1 MCWQSI
7 LRRREI
13 MGRTIPS
20 FRLACVAEE
29 LRWRKFRSSLSRD
42 DRKKFDEMFSTSRL
56 YNSACANSARP
67 IVLECIIMS
76 VILNDFKRV
85 TSLMEKKKQSAT
97 ATRSVKGN

>member
-1 MCWQSI
+1 
-7 LRRREI
+7 

-29 LRWRKFRSSLSRD
+29 LRWREFRSSLSRD